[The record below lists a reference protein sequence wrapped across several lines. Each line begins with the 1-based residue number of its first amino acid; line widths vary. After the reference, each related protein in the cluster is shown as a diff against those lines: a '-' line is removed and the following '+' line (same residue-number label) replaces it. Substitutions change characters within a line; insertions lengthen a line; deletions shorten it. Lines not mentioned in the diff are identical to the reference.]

1 LSVSCNIRNLS
12 HSYGIQ
18 RLFSGLNADAENNA
32 VHLVTG
38 SNGSGKST
46 LLRLLSS
53 AIEPEPGSVDYFID
67 GVVIP
72 AEKLRYLMAF
82 VAPYQEIPEE
92 FSLMELIEFQ
102 KLMEENPGLTKVQ
115 STEAYSSVAALFG
128 LDVHSP
134 KLIRDYSTGMR
145 QKAKFVL
152 AFGSGRPI
160 WLLDEPGANLDA
172 ASNRILQQF
181 LLDYSKEKLI
191 IMASN
196 EPSEISIGRS
206 LIHLGES

>member
-1 LSVSCNIRNLS
+1 
-12 HSYGIQ
+12 
-18 RLFSGLNADAENNA
+18 
-32 VHLVTG
+32 
-38 SNGSGKST
+38 
-46 LLRLLSS
+46 
-53 AIEPEPGSVDYFID
+53 
-67 GVVIP
+67 
-72 AEKLRYLMAF
+72 MAF

-102 KLMEENPGLTKVQ
+102 KLMSEHSGLTKVQ
-115 STEAYSSVAALFG
+115 STEAYSSIASLFG
-128 LDVHSP
+128 LDVHSQ

-181 LLDYSKEKLI
+181 LLDHSNEKLI

-206 LIHLGES
+206 LIHLGGS